1 MRNIQILD
9 HFKGD
14 IKRNL
19 RWNVKEIDES
29 TDEVSRL
36 SHQKMELPLAE
47 MGKTWDKTGQG
58 GWLPSWR
65 QW

>member
-1 MRNIQILD
+1 MMVAWTSVVIEAIMRNIQILD
-9 HFKGD
+9 HLKGD

-36 SHQKMELPLAE
+36 S
-47 MGKTWDKTGQG
+47 
-58 GWLPSWR
+58 R
-65 QW
+65 

>member
-9 HFKGD
+9 HLKGD

-36 SHQKMELPLAE
+36 SRQKLELPLAE
-47 MGKTWDKTGQG
+47 MGKIWDEMGQG
-58 GWLPSWR
+58 GGLPR
-65 QW
+65 